1 MTESGISIESAKSL
15 SLKAQT
21 EISIQAGTELKLKG
35 TSAVNIQ
42 GANIE
47 AKADVAFTGKGS
59 ASAELSAGGQ
69 TIVKGAMVM
78 IN

>member
-1 MTESGISIESAKSL
+1 MAI
-15 SLKAQT
+15 
-21 EISIQAGTELKLKG
+21 KG
-35 TSAVNIQ
+35 PSAVNIQ

-47 AKADVAFTGKGS
+47 AKADIAFTGKGS

-69 TIVKGAMVM
+69 TVVKGAMVM